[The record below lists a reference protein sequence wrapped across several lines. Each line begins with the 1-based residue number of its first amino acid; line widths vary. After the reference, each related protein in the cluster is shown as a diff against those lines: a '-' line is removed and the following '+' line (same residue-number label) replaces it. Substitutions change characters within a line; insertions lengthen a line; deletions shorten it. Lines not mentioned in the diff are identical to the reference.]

1 MMLSQWRM
9 VATAD
14 IAMTR
19 GLIFWVLMLIWFVF
33 ALVIN
38 FGAGA
43 LGGYAHV
50 GAMADSFL
58 FFILFLLLGWQVYGP
73 PVHG

>member
-1 MMLSQWRM
+1 
-9 VATAD
+9 
-14 IAMTR
+14 MTR

-38 FGAGA
+38 LAPMALEGYGRGAG
-43 LGGYAHV
+43 L
-50 GAMADSFL
+50 ADQFL

-73 PVHG
+73 PVRG